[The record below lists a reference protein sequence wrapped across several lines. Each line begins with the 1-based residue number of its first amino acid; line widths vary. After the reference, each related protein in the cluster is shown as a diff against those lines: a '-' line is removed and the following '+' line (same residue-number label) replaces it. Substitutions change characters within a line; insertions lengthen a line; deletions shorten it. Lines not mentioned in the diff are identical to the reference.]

1 MAPYPIDTA
10 LGPWAYLIYLLIG
23 FGFGAVLEM
32 AGFAKSTKLAA
43 QFYFRDLTVLKVM
56 FTAIVTAMVLIF
68 LASAFSLLDYE
79 LVWVNPTYLWPG
91 IIGGLIMGVGF
102 IIGGFCPGT
111 SIVALATLKIDGFF
125 FALGTLF
132 GIFAFGE
139 TVDTF
144 ASFWNSSY
152 YGRLTVPEWLGLPA
166 GVVVLGVVL
175 MALFMF
181 WGGEHLE
188 RMFGNKDLTREP
200 KIRVVGAVVLVGL
213 ALIVLVAGQPT
224 LEEKWQQ
231 MADTKQPLL
240 DQREVQIHPGEL
252 LHLVHDTSHPL
263 VMLDVRS
270 ERDYNLFH
278 LRDAKRVGPEQ
289 LRNIYRTVLDP
300 QNNPVVVVM
309 SNDEKAATQAWKLL
323 AAQKVPNIYILS
335 GGINHW
341 LALFGNEATKSV
353 SSDESDGELRF
364 TFSMALGDR
373 HPASEPDEHA
383 LPDEVEYEPK
393 VQLAKKIRR
402 QGGCG

>member
-23 FGFGAVLEM
+23 IGFGAVLEM

-79 LVWVNPTYLWPG
+79 LVWVNPTFLWPG

-132 GIFAFGE
+132 GIFVFGE
-139 TVDTF
+139 TVDVF

-152 YGRLTVPEWLGLPA
+152 YGRLTLPEWLGLPA

-188 RMFGNKDLTREP
+188 RIFGKKDLSREP
-200 KIRVVGAVVLVGL
+200 KIRYAGAGGLTGL
-213 ALIVLVAGQPT
+213 ALLVLFAGQPT

-231 MADTKQPLL
+231 MADTKEPLL

-252 LHLVHDTSHPL
+252 LHLVHDTAHPL

-270 ERDYNLFH
+270 EKDYNLFH
-278 LRDAKRVGPEQ
+278 LKDAKRVEPEQ
-289 LRNIYRTVLDP
+289 IRNIYRTVLDP
-300 QNNPVVVVM
+300 QNNPVVVLM
-309 SNDEKAATQAWKLL
+309 SNDERAATQAWKLL

-341 LALFGNEATKSV
+341 LTLFGKEAAKSV
-353 SSDESDGELRF
+353 SNDESVGDLRF

-383 LPDEVEYEPK
+383 LPEGIQYESK
-393 VQLAKKIRR
+393 VKLAKKIRR